1 MKKSVIIVDLI
12 VLVLFATLIASNIL
26 QFENPRPVQL
36 LFMVSLSVH
45 IYQHWKQLVAMTK
58 NLFKK

>member
-1 MKKSVIIVDLI
+1 MKKSIIIVDLI
-12 VLVLFATLIASNIL
+12 LIVLFAILVASNIFK
-26 QFENPRPVQL
+26 FENPRIVQM

-45 IYQHWKQLVAMTK
+45 IYQHWRSLVAMTK